1 MDKPPYDPD
10 TPVIPIVTA
19 RPLPPVP
26 VPPLETGD
34 EPQGGST
41 LGDWLW
47 RVAFLVVGLLLGW
60 LLFAP
65 H

>member
-1 MDKPPYDPD
+1 M
-10 TPVIPIVTA
+10 VTA

-26 VPPLETGD
+26 VPRVDPADDPER
-34 EPQGGST
+34 GST

-47 RVAFLVVGLLLGW
+47 RVAFLLVGLFIGW
-60 LLFAP
+60 LAFAA